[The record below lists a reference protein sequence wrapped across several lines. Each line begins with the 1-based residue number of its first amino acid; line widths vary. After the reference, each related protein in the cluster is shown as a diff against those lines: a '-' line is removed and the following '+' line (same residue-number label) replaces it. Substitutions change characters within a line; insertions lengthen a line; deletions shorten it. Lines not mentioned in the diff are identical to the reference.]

1 MSQTETF
8 KILLGD
14 TLPEGYKAYALEM
27 PEGENNPFLLMS
39 RHTGVDGGT
48 MALKSRVLYV
58 RSKEFNHPNAIVLNI

>member
-58 RSKEFNHPNAIVLNI
+58 RSKEFNHPNATVLNI

>member
-58 RSKEFNHPNAIVLNI
+58 RSKEFNHPNATVLSI

>member
-14 TLPEGYKAYALEM
+14 TLPEGYKAYALEL

-58 RSKEFNHPNAIVLNI
+58 RSKEFNHPNATVLNI

>member
-58 RSKEFNHPNAIVLNI
+58 RSKEFNHPNAVVLNI

>member
-27 PEGENNPFLLMS
+27 PEGEHNPFLLMS
-39 RHTGVDGGT
+39 RHTGADGGT

>member
-14 TLPEGYKAYALEM
+14 TLPEGYKAYTLEM

-58 RSKEFNHPNAIVLNI
+58 RSKEFNHPNATVLNI

>member
-14 TLPEGYKAYALEM
+14 TLPKGYKAYALEL

-58 RSKEFNHPNAIVLNI
+58 RSKEFNHPNAVVLNI